1 MVANFGPI
9 NGGRTVRIICGEMTP
24 SKSGVPWR
32 GITNEVSFWFGLR
45 ILKPLISPIDHKNHS
60 ENKEVCRQVPSVHK
74 VIQYPPLLTTSV
86 AAAPVLMMTFLAQPE
101 FSLLLEKLSY
111 STWHKLKSHK
121 NSSKCPP
128 AVAHNYCGFLPCW
141 GLSTLDFYFLTTD
154 VFLVTFGHW
163 VFT

>member
-1 MVANFGPI
+1 MSDSVRPHRQQPTRLHCPWDSPGKNTGVGCHCLLQIETLKI
-9 NGGRTVRIICGEMTP
+9 NVPEKGKESIAGR
-24 SKSGVPWR
+24 
-32 GITNEVSFWFGLR
+32 L
-45 ILKPLISPIDHKNHS
+45 PLISPIDHKNHS

-86 AAAPVLMMTFLAQPE
+86 AAAPVLMMTFLAQLE

-128 AVAHNYCGFLPCW
+128 AVAHNYCGFLPC
-141 GLSTLDFYFLTTD
+141 
-154 VFLVTFGHW
+154 
-163 VFT
+163 